1 MANTQ
6 QRKKPSTSSR
16 NNSPQRQQARPA
28 QKAPVS
34 KPVPAKVASPAKV
47 TVTKLEKRFS
57 LKPYFLLLGAFVGV
71 LIGVVLTL
79 VSGLAV
85 LLPIFVVL
93 GAGFGRVMYRR
104 AAAQS
109 FSLMKSFVTAQE
121 IDGEDHP
128 RLFNLLESLCAVSG
142 VSVPVVG
149 VTADAT
155 VNAYV
160 VADPLGIEQCHVVF
174 TEGALRVM
182 ERIELEGFVA
192 ACLARMKSG
201 RLELQTETAGVVAA
215 LGKFIPSG
223 LARKALEACFVTQDV
238 FDADLKACGITRFPP
253 GLIAAYEKM
262 SAESTVTSG
271 VNPLNVHLWLA
282 NPKSAFAANLSNA
295 SGSNASSST
304 VIGSEVVHPALAT
317 RLALLREI

>member
-6 QRKKPSTSSR
+6 QRKKPSNSSR
-16 NNSPQRQQARPA
+16 NGSSQRQQARPA
-28 QKAPVS
+28 QKAPAA
-34 KPVPAKVASPAKV
+34 KPAPVKAAAPTQAPVVKQ
-47 TVTKLEKRFS
+47 EKRFS
-57 LKPYFLLLGAFVGV
+57 LQPYFLLLGAAIGFVLGLVITLVVGLVVLLPVLV
-71 LIGVVLTL
+71 LIGAAIGWVT
-79 VSGLAV
+79 
-85 LLPIFVVL
+85 
-93 GAGFGRVMYRR
+93 YRR
-104 AAAQS
+104 AAAES
-109 FSLMKSFVTAQE
+109 FSLLTSYVAAEE
-121 IDGEDHP
+121 IDSEDHP

-142 VSVPVVG
+142 VAVPVVG
-149 VTADAT
+149 VTTDAT

-160 VADPLGIEQCHVVF
+160 VADPLGDEQSHIVF

-192 ACLARMKSG
+192 ACLARVKSG

-215 LGKFIPSG
+215 LGKFIPPR
-223 LARKALEACFVTQDV
+223 LARKALEACFTQQDV

-282 NPKSAFAANLSNA
+282 NPKSAFAANNSNA
-295 SGSNASSST
+295 TGGDASSST

>member
-16 NNSPQRQQARPA
+16 NNSPQRQQARPV

-85 LLPIFVVL
+85 LLPIYVVL

-238 FDADLKACGITRFPP
+238 FDSDIKACGITRFPP

-282 NPKSAFAANLSNA
+282 NPRSTFSANSSNSSV
-295 SGSNASSST
+295 SGASSST

>member
-28 QKAPVS
+28 QKAPVA
-34 KPVPAKVASPAKV
+34 KPVSAKVATPAKAPV
-47 TVTKLEKRFS
+47 AKLEKRFS

-71 LIGVVLTL
+71 LIGVVPTL
-79 VSGLAV
+79 VSGLVV

-93 GAGFGRVMYRR
+93 GAGFGLVVYRR

-109 FSLMKSFVTAQE
+109 FSLMNSFVTSQE
-121 IDGEDHP
+121 IDSEDHP

-149 VTADAT
+149 VTTDAT

-160 VADPLGIEQCHVVF
+160 VADPLGVEQSHVVF

-201 RLELQTETAGVVAA
+201 RLELQTETAGVVAV

-238 FDADLKACGITRFPP
+238 FDSDIKACGITRFPP

-271 VNPLNVHLWLA
+271 VNPLNIHLWLA
-282 NPKSAFAANLSNA
+282 NPRSAFSANSSNSSV
-295 SGSNASSST
+295 SGASSST

>member
-6 QRKKPSTSSR
+6 QRKKPSSSSR
-16 NNSPQRQQARPA
+16 NSSPQRQQARPA
-28 QKAPVS
+28 QKAPAA
-34 KPVPAKVASPAKV
+34 KPVPVKAVAPAKAPV
-47 TVTKLEKRFS
+47 VKPEKRFS
-57 LKPYFLLLGAFVGV
+57 LKPYFLLLGALVGV
-71 LIGVVLTL
+71 VVGAVLAL
-79 VSGLAV
+79 VSGVIV
-85 LLPIFVVL
+85 LLPAFALV
-93 GAGFGRVMYRR
+93 GAGVGLAMYRR
-104 AAAQS
+104 AVAES
-109 FSLMKSFVTAQE
+109 FSLMNSYVVAQE
-121 IDGEDHP
+121 IDSEDHP

-149 VTADAT
+149 VTTDTT
-155 VNAYV
+155 VNAYL
-160 VADPLGIEQCHVVF
+160 VADPLGDEQSHIVF

-192 ACLARMKSG
+192 SCLARVKSG
-201 RLELQTETAGVVAA
+201 QLELQTETAGVVAA
-215 LGKFIPSG
+215 LGKFIPSR
-223 LARKALEACFVTQDV
+223 LARKALEACFTQQDV

-253 GLIAAYEKM
+253 GLIGAYEKM

-282 NPKSAFAANLSNA
+282 NPKSAFAGSLGNA

-304 VIGSEVVHPALAT
+304 VVGSEVVHPALAT

>member
-6 QRKKPSTSSR
+6 QRKKPSNSSR
-16 NNSPQRQQARPA
+16 NSSPQRQQTRPT
-28 QKAPVS
+28 QKAS
-34 KPVPAKVASPAKV
+34 TAKPAPAKVAAPTKAPIA
-47 TVTKLEKRFS
+47 KLEKRFS
-57 LKPYFLLLGAFVGV
+57 LQPYFLLLGAVLGIVVGA
-71 LIGVVLTL
+71 VLTL
-79 VSGLAV
+79 VSGLLV
-85 LLPIFVVL
+85 LLPVL
-93 GAGFGRVMYRR
+93 IAVGAGLGWVVYRR
-104 AAAQS
+104 ATAAS
-109 FSLMKSFVTAQE
+109 FSVMSSYVAAQE
-121 IDGEDHP
+121 IDSEDHP

-149 VTADAT
+149 VTTDAT
-155 VNAYV
+155 VNAYM
-160 VADPLGIEQCHVVF
+160 VADPLGVEQSHIVF

-192 ACLARMKSG
+192 ACLARVKSG
-201 RLELQTETAGVVAA
+201 RLELQTETAGVVAM

-223 LARKALEACFVTQDV
+223 LARKALEACFNTQDV

>member
-6 QRKKPSTSSR
+6 QRKKPSASSR
-16 NNSPQRQQARPA
+16 NNSPQKQQARPV
-28 QKAPVS
+28 QKAS
-34 KPVPAKVASPAKV
+34 AAKPVPAKVAAPPKAPV
-47 TVTKLEKRFS
+47 AKLEKRFS
-57 LKPYFLLLGAFVGV
+57 LKPYFLLLGSLCGV
-71 LIGVVLTL
+71 LLGAVLVL
-79 VSGLAV
+79 LSGLIA
-85 LLPIFVVL
+85 LLPILVVVGAVL
-93 GAGFGRVMYRR
+93 GWVEYRR
-104 AAAQS
+104 AVAQS
-109 FSLMKSFVTAQE
+109 FSLMISMVAAKE
-121 IDGEDHP
+121 IDSEDHP

-149 VTADAT
+149 VTTDAT

-160 VADPLGIEQCHVVF
+160 VADPLGVEQSHIVL

-192 ACLARMKSG
+192 ACLARVKSG
-201 RLELQTETAGVVAA
+201 RLELQTETAGVVAS

-223 LARKALEACFVTQDV
+223 LVRKAMEACFTSQDV
-238 FDADLKACGITRFPP
+238 FDADVKACGITRFPP

-271 VNPLNVHLWLA
+271 VNLLNVHLWLA
-282 NPKSAFAANLSNA
+282 NPKSAFSTNSSNA
-295 SGSNASSST
+295 SGSEASSST

>member
-6 QRKKPSTSSR
+6 QRKKLSNSSR
-16 NNSPQRQQARPA
+16 NGSPQRQQARPA
-28 QKAPVS
+28 QKAPAA
-34 KPVPAKVASPAKV
+34 KPAPVKSAAP
-47 TVTKLEKRFS
+47 TKAPVVKQEKRFS
-57 LKPYFLLLGAFVGV
+57 LQPYFLLLGAA
-71 LIGVVLTL
+71 IGVVVGALLAL
-79 VSGLAV
+79 VSGVIV
-85 LLPIFVVL
+85 LLPVIILIGSAL
-93 GAGFGRVMYRR
+93 GLSVYRR
-104 AAAQS
+104 AAAES
-109 FSLMKSFVTAQE
+109 FSLVTSYVAAQE
-121 IDGEDHP
+121 IASEDHP

-142 VSVPVVG
+142 VAVPVVG
-149 VTADAT
+149 VTTDVT

-160 VADPLGIEQCHVVF
+160 VADPLGDELSHIVF

-192 ACLARMKSG
+192 ACLARVKSG

-215 LGKFIPSG
+215 LGKFIPPR
-223 LARKALEACFVTQDV
+223 LARKALEACFTQQDV

-282 NPKSAFAANLSNA
+282 NPKTAFAMNNSNA
-295 SGSNASSST
+295 TGGNALSST
-304 VIGSEVVHPALAT
+304 VTGSEVVHPALAT

>member
-6 QRKKPSTSSR
+6 QRKKNSTPSR
-16 NNSPQRQQARPA
+16 NSSAQRQQARPV
-28 QKAPVS
+28 QKAPAA
-34 KPVPAKVASPAKV
+34 KPVPSKVAVPAKAPV
-47 TVTKLEKRFS
+47 VKLEKRFS
-57 LKPYFLLLGAFVGV
+57 LKSYFLTVGALLGFLV
-71 LIGVVLTL
+71 GVVLTL
-79 VSGLAV
+79 ISGLVA
-85 LLPIFVVL
+85 LLPVLVALGVGSGLVV
-93 GAGFGRVMYRR
+93 YRR

-109 FSLMKSFVTAQE
+109 FSLMNSFVGAQE
-121 IDGEDHP
+121 INNEDHP
-128 RLFNLLESLCAVSG
+128 RLFNLLDSLCAVSG

-149 VTADAT
+149 VTTDAT

-160 VADPLGIEQCHVVF
+160 VADPLGVDQSHIVF
-174 TEGALRVM
+174 TDGALRVM
-182 ERIELEGFVA
+182 ELIELEGFIA
-192 ACLARMKSG
+192 ACLARVKSG

-215 LGKFIPSG
+215 LGKFIPAG
-223 LARKALEACFVTQDV
+223 LARKALEACFTQQDV

-282 NPKSAFAANLSNA
+282 NPKSAFAANSSNA
-295 SGSNASSST
+295 SGRDASSST

>member
-1 MANTQ
+1 MN
-6 QRKKPSTSSR
+6 
-16 NNSPQRQQARPA
+16 
-28 QKAPVS
+28 
-34 KPVPAKVASPAKV
+34 
-47 TVTKLEKRFS
+47 
-57 LKPYFLLLGAFVGV
+57 
-71 LIGVVLTL
+71 
-79 VSGLAV
+79 
-85 LLPIFVVL
+85 
-93 GAGFGRVMYRR
+93 
-104 AAAQS
+104 
-109 FSLMKSFVTAQE
+109 SFVTAQE
-121 IDGEDHP
+121 INNEDHP
-128 RLFNLLESLCAVSG
+128 RLFNLLDSLCAVSG

-149 VTADAT
+149 VTTDAT

-160 VADPLGIEQCHVVF
+160 VADPLGVEQSHIVF

-182 ERIELEGFVA
+182 ELIELEGFIA
-192 ACLARMKSG
+192 ACLARVKSG

-215 LGKFIPSG
+215 LGKFIPAG
-223 LARKALEACFVTQDV
+223 LARKALEACFTQQDV

-282 NPKSAFAANLSNA
+282 NPKSAFAANSSNA
-295 SGSNASSST
+295 SGRDVPSST

>member
-6 QRKKPSTSSR
+6 QRKKNSAPSR
-16 NNSPQRQQARPA
+16 NNSPQRQQARPV
-28 QKAPVS
+28 QKVPVA
-34 KPVPAKVASPAKV
+34 KPVPAKVALPSKAPV
-47 TVTKLEKRFS
+47 VKLEKRFS
-57 LKPYFLLLGAFVGV
+57 LKSYFLLVGAFVGV

-79 VSGLAV
+79 VSGVVA
-85 LLPIFVVL
+85 LLPVFVVL
-93 GAGFGRVMYRR
+93 GVGSGVVVYRR
-104 AAAQS
+104 TAAQS
-109 FSLMKSFVTAQE
+109 FSLMNSFVAAQE
-121 IDGEDHP
+121 INNEDHP
-128 RLFNLLESLCAVSG
+128 RLFNLLDSLCAVSG

-149 VTADAT
+149 VTTDAT
-155 VNAYV
+155 VNAYL
-160 VADPLGIEQCHVVF
+160 VADPLGVEQSHIVF

-182 ERIELEGFVA
+182 ELIELEGFIA
-192 ACLARMKSG
+192 ACLARVKSG

-215 LGKFIPSG
+215 LGKFIPAG
-223 LARKALEACFVTQDV
+223 LARKALEACFTTQDV
-238 FDADLKACGITRFPP
+238 FDADVKACGITRFPP

-271 VNPLNVHLWLA
+271 VNPLNAHLWLA
-282 NPKSAFAANLSNA
+282 NPKSAFAGSLGNA

>member
-6 QRKKPSTSSR
+6 QRKKPSNSSR
-16 NNSPQRQQARPA
+16 NSSPQRQQTRPT
-28 QKAPVS
+28 QKAPTA
-34 KPVPAKVASPAKV
+34 KPAPAKVAAPTKAPIA
-47 TVTKLEKRFS
+47 KLEKRFS
-57 LKPYFLLLGAFVGV
+57 LQPYFLLLGAVLGVVVGA
-71 LIGVVLTL
+71 VLTL
-79 VSGLAV
+79 VSGLLV
-85 LLPIFVVL
+85 LLPVL
-93 GAGFGRVMYRR
+93 IAVGAGLGWVVYRR
-104 AAAQS
+104 ATAAS
-109 FSLMKSFVTAQE
+109 FSVMSSYVTAQE
-121 IDGEDHP
+121 IDSEDHP

-149 VTADAT
+149 VTTDAT

-160 VADPLGIEQCHVVF
+160 VADPLGNEQSHIVF

-192 ACLARMKSG
+192 ACLARVKSG
-201 RLELQTETAGVVAA
+201 RLELQTETAGVVAT

-223 LARKALEACFVTQDV
+223 LARKALEACFNTQDV

>member
-6 QRKKPSTSSR
+6 QRKKNSTPSR
-16 NNSPQRQQARPA
+16 NSSAQRQQARPV
-28 QKAPVS
+28 QKAPAA
-34 KPVPAKVASPAKV
+34 KPVPAKAPVV
-47 TVTKLEKRFS
+47 KLEKRFS
-57 LKPYFLLLGAFVGV
+57 LKSYFLIVGALLGV
-71 LIGVVLTL
+71 LVGVVLTL
-79 VSGLAV
+79 ISGLVA
-85 LLPIFVVL
+85 LLPVFVAL
-93 GAGFGRVMYRR
+93 GAGSGLVVYRR

-109 FSLMKSFVTAQE
+109 FSLMNSCVVTQE
-121 IDGEDHP
+121 INNEDHP
-128 RLFNLLESLCAVSG
+128 RLFNLLDSLCAVSG

-149 VTADAT
+149 VTTDAT

-160 VADPLGIEQCHVVF
+160 VADPLGVEHSHIVF
-174 TEGALRVM
+174 TDGALRVM
-182 ERIELEGFVA
+182 ELIELEGFIA
-192 ACLARMKSG
+192 ACLARVKSG
-201 RLELQTETAGVVAA
+201 RLELQTETAGVIAA
-215 LGKFIPSG
+215 LGKFIPAG
-223 LARKALEACFVTQDV
+223 LARKALEACFTQQDV

-282 NPKSAFAANLSNA
+282 NPKSAFSPNSSNA
-295 SGSNASSST
+295 SGRDASSST